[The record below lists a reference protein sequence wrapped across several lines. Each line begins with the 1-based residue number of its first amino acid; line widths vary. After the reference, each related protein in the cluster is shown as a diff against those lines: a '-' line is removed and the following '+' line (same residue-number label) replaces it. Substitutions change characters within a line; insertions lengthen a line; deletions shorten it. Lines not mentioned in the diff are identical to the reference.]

1 MKIIYCVAGF
11 PSLCYMTW
19 GVHARINL
27 FTVACSCFVSMSSYE
42 MQVWNKNNGL
52 SRKKKKKEKPLQFF
66 FSLLNVHA
74 SLYIEKSIV
83 FKWVGVK
90 DVCATSV
97 FLTEFQPASL
107 FCPVCSYTK
116 DCIFPLWAVT
126 SRIVSKI
133 NKTGFF
139 FLTHGSLND
148 LHAEFLHVYSS
159 CYYFCQKC
167 PNTCLPQQPVVFICL
182 SCQHFVK

>member
-27 FTVACSCFVSMSSYE
+27 FAVACSCFVSMSSSE
-42 MQVWNKNNGL
+42 MQVWSKNNGL
-52 SRKKKKKEKPLQFF
+52 LKKKKRRRRKKGKPLQFF

-97 FLTEFQPASL
+97 FLLNFNLHHCSVRFALIPKTASFPCEL
-107 FCPVCSYTK
+107 WLLVLCP
-116 DCIFPLWAVT
+116 
-126 SRIVSKI
+126 KI
-133 NKTGFF
+133 DKTGFF
-139 FLTHGSLND
+139 FLTYGSLD
-148 LHAEFLHVYSS
+148 DPRVYSS
-159 CYYFCQKC
+159 CYCFYQKC